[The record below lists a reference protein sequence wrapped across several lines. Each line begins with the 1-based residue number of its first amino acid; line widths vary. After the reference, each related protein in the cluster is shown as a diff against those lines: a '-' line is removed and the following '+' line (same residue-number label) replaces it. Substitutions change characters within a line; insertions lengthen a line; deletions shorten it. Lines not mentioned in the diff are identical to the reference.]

1 MITKFIFVVCKS
13 MGMRSISTCTNVQ
26 LFALLFIFQDSS
38 DILAIQSPR
47 FTLCNSG

>member
-38 DILAIQSPR
+38 DIFSYSITT
-47 FTLCNSG
+47 FHTV